1 RPLRSRRPDKF
12 PSSFAL
18 VARRR
23 DRHARSFR
31 YCLAHGCRRARPQ
44 VSLSRHGCS
53 ALIGYTIAE
62 SVDSLQGG
70 PYPPFPPAETP
81 AMTKP
86 GGHPLRT
93 QATPTET
100 SVQARHQAAVQFATL
115 RFRTCT
121 SGDRARSGGRS
132 PDGVRFIGIAVPVP
146 GPDLLVP
153 GQHQGSAKGCMLSG
167 DEAFALTAFDAGYD
181 W

>member
-1 RPLRSRRPDKF
+1 M
-12 PSSFAL
+12 
-18 VARRR
+18 ARGG

-62 SVDSLQGG
+62 SVDSLEGG
-70 PYPPFPPAETP
+70 PYRSFPPAETP

-100 SVQARHQAAVQFATL
+100 SVQARHRAAVQFATL
-115 RFRTCT
+115 RFGTCT

-167 DEAFALTAFDAGYD
+167 DEAFALTTFDAGYD